1 MTNVLIGLMIA
12 LMLALSG
19 CAQGFEFKIGVGQY
33 NGASET
39 RTYTPD
45 KK

>member
-1 MTNVLIGLMIA
+1 MKELMMLLGIA
-12 LMLALSG
+12 LLLALSA

-39 RTYTPD
+39 RTYTPE